1 MNFRKVSGARIFEYG
16 FFVFESYSFIFGYS
30 RIALGLPSV
39 VKPENHGFEI
49 VAINILLN
57 D

>member
-1 MNFRKVSGARIFEYG
+1 VNFSKVSGARIFEYG
-16 FFVFESYSFIFGYS
+16 FFVFEPYSFIFGYS
-30 RIALGLPSV
+30 RISLGLSSV
-39 VKPENHGFEI
+39 VKSEDHGFEI